1 MNASLVISVV
11 MNSPG
16 LCIIICCYT
25 QVRGGGGL
33 VAGAEIDK

>member
-1 MNASLVISVV
+1 MNASLVISVL

-25 QVRGGGGL
+25 QVGEGGGEGWWQ
-33 VAGAEIDK
+33 VKK

>member
-25 QVRGGGGL
+25 QVRGGGL